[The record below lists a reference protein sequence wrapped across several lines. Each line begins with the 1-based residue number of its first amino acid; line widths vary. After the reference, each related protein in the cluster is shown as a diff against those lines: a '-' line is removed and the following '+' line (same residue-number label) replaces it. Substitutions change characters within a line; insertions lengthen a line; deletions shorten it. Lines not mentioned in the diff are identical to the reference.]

1 MASRVDCSAFHLR
14 HVLFFSH
21 QYVTIRDWIVGAI
34 HSGFRLLAVCLFSYN
49 PSFSYLSL
57 CDCKATTLCYNN
69 GLGRDDKRRTVDSFV
84 VNKTLRQPRN
94 RVTNWSIFQLLT
106 DHWLVPAWHEH
117 KDKQTPQKWN
127 LLLQNPLVLVLLVNI
142 LLMLNVTAV
151 LLWLLIHPG
160 LCILDLTA
168 ETVSVLAFFLLFP
181 LFGLGLLG

>member
-1 MASRVDCSAFHLR
+1 MYFLTSNCDRHCHAKFQSLSFFLGRLWIAVTQTLILIQESKSASSFVSQQTKTRQLSFAAFCPQNAIPGRVSSYPLSVAMASRVDCSAFHLR

-69 GLGRDDKRRTVDSFV
+69 GLGRDDKRRTVDSSV

-94 RVTNWSIFQLLT
+94 RVTGQ
-106 DHWLVPAWHEH
+106 
-117 KDKQTPQKWN
+117 
-127 LLLQNPLVLVLLVNI
+127 
-142 LLMLNVTAV
+142 
-151 LLWLLIHPG
+151 
-160 LCILDLTA
+160 
-168 ETVSVLAFFLLFP
+168 FFNC
-181 LFGLGLLG
+181 